1 MDKSAI
7 KGKRYKLIED
17 FKQFEKFYSIETLEF
32 KKGDIVISLENDYY
46 PYCVLE
52 EYYNGSCNVN
62 DYDYKYI
69 TSICIKRLEEIDEN
83 NIKIDF
89 TSIEREIIIDKLL
102 GIIYRIENRHG
113 GIDIPEIYGKYDK
126 IDKKL
131 LNKIDYYNNLKHKM
145 YKNVDIFTIDE
156 VKTLYNILMY
166 ITVDRIT
173 KDDLCID
180 LYNKI
185 LSVME
190 KEGII

>member
-7 KGKRYKLIED
+7 KGKRYKLIKD
-17 FKQFEKFYSIETLEF
+17 FKQFEKFSSIETLEF

-62 DYDYKYI
+62 DYDYKYLRPI
-69 TSICIKRLEEIDEN
+69 YVEMLEEIYDD
-83 NIKIDF
+83 IKIDF

-102 GIIYRIENRHG
+102 GIIYRIENRRG
-113 GIDIPEIYGKYDK
+113 GIDIPERYGKYDK

-131 LNKIDYYNNLKHKM
+131 LDKIDYYNNLKYKM

-156 VKTLYNILMY
+156 VKTLYNISMY

-190 KEGII
+190 KEGIV